1 MGSILTKQEFG
12 GVSPIPAASR
22 GNARPARFGPFADTL
37 GRMRVLLERVCTR
50 NAPPLQL
57 EFPDRFVQF
66 RGMREFEFAL
76 ASRAEFPAARMQDLI
91 ALSPAQIEQAA
102 TRMREAERALASVL
116 TRAVSEP
123 GLIGE
128 FLREIELKSFSQD
141 HGWRAIMDGLVRL
154 SPEYDAYKQ
163 VALVKYMQYLRARQG
178 VMRSV
183 FMEKTR
189 DDTDACVHAGREPE
203 DTASVAH
210 GETALFDLAPRAEP
224 GKAKAKAFKP
234 LPKGETVR
242 IDLGDN
248 REMELMLAGNRMRL
262 YTGREFYM
270 ADDGNNTYPLLAGKN
285 LVGRHAGCDVVVD
298 AACRAVSRNHLIVEP
313 VSARQVLLTDLSS
326 HGTEVPAGLLKA

>member
-1 MGSILTKQEFG
+1 M
-12 GVSPIPAASR
+12 ASTF
-22 GNARPARFGPFADTL
+22 ARLRELLD
-37 GRMRVLLERVCTR
+37 RVRTR
-50 NAPPLQL
+50 RAPPLQL

-76 ASRAEFPAARMQDLI
+76 ASRAEFPAARMHDLI
-91 ALSPAQIEQAA
+91 ALSPAQLEQAA
-102 TRMREAERALASVL
+102 TRMREAERALAAVL
-116 TRAVSEP
+116 TRSVSEP

-154 SPEYDAYKQ
+154 SPEFDAYKR
-163 VALVKYMQYLRARQG
+163 VALVKYMQYLRARQE

-189 DDTDACVHAGREPE
+189 DDTDACQHAGREPE
-203 DTASVAH
+203 DTVSIAH
-210 GETALFDLAPRAEP
+210 GETAIFDLAQRAVP
-224 GKAKAKAFKP
+224 GNARAFRP

-242 IDLGDN
+242 IDLGDT

-285 LVGRHAGCDVVVD
+285 LVGRHSGCDVVVD
-298 AACRAVSRNHLIVEP
+298 AACREVSRNHLIVEP

-326 HGTEVPAGLLKA
+326 HGTEVPAGLLKT

>member
-1 MGSILTKQEFG
+1 MSSTLTKHEFQG
-12 GVSPIPAASR
+12 LPPAPAARLRQPGS
-22 GNARPARFGPFADTL
+22 GFGALAGLREFIA
-37 GRMRVLLERVCTR
+37 RMRTR
-50 NAPPLQL
+50 PAPPLQL

-76 ASRAEFPAARMQDLI
+76 ASRAEFPAARMHDLI
-91 ALSPAQIEQAA
+91 ALEPAQLEQAA
-102 TRMREAERALASVL
+102 TRMREAERSLAAVL
-116 TRAVSEP
+116 TRSVNEP

-141 HGWRAIMDGLVRL
+141 HGWRAIMDALVRL
-154 SPEYDAYKQ
+154 SPEYDAYKR

-189 DDTDACVHAGREPE
+189 SDGEAGVHAARALE
-203 DTASVAH
+203 DTTAIAH
-210 GETALFDLAPRAEP
+210 GETAIFDLAQRARENDTSF
-224 GKAKAKAFKP
+224 KA

-242 IDLGDN
+242 IDLGDA
-248 REMELMLAGNRMRL
+248 RQMELMLAGNRMRL

-285 LVGRHAGCDVVVD
+285 LVGRHSGCDVMVD

-313 VSARQVLLTDLSS
+313 VSARHVLLTDLSA
-326 HGTEVPAGLLKA
+326 HGTEVPAALLKA

>member
-1 MGSILTKQEFG
+1 MSSTLTKHEFS
-12 GVSPIPAASR
+12 GVAPVPPTHSRQQRAAKS
-22 GNARPARFGPFADTL
+22 GPLASTL
-37 GRMRVLLERVCTR
+37 VRLRELVRRVRTR
-50 NAPPLQL
+50 QAPPLQL

-66 RGMREFEFAL
+66 RGMREFTFAL
-76 ASRAEFPAARMQDLI
+76 ASRAEFPAARMHDLI
-91 ALSPAQIEQAA
+91 ALSSAQLEQAA
-102 TRMREAERALASVL
+102 TRMRESERTLASVL
-116 TRAVSEP
+116 ARAVNEP

-141 HGWRAIMDGLVRL
+141 HGWRAIMDALVRL
-154 SPEYDAYKQ
+154 SPEYDAYKR
-163 VALVKYMQYLRARQG
+163 VALVKYMQYLRARQE

-189 DDTDACVHAGREPE
+189 DDGEACVHAARALKDTTAIAHG
-203 DTASVAH
+203 DTAIFNLSQRV
-210 GETALFDLAPRAEP
+210 EW
-224 GKAKAKAFKP
+224 GKHPAFKP

-242 IDLGDN
+242 VDLGDS

-285 LVGRHAGCDVVVD
+285 LVGRHSGCDVVVD

-313 VSARQVLLTDLSS
+313 VSSRQVLLTDLSS
-326 HGTEVPAGLLKA
+326 HGTEVPAGLLRA